1 MIKTT
6 RWEQQ
11 YSIREPERYAW
22 YSHWSIGHGQLSG
35 SSEKRKNQYY
45 KVISVFVCLYVCLK
59 LNNYRTAGLIW
70 LNFYLLAQ
78 SLSRDGFRPKK
89 PDSGSG
95 FFFGYQDGANKKK
108 VQPNRSRRS
117 GVIKLQTDRHTDKN
131 AYYFVVWI
139 YLQSK

>member
-35 SSEKRKNQYY
+35 TSAKRKNQYY

-78 SLSRDGFRPKK
+78 SLSRDGFRPKNPDPVFPKIRKSRFWREIGFSGFSEK
-89 PDSGSG
+89 PDPGSG
-95 FFFGYQDGANKKK
+95 FFLPKTISW
-108 VQPNRSRRS
+108 PRRS
-117 GVIKLQTDRHTDKN
+117 
-131 AYYFVVWI
+131 
-139 YLQSK
+139 

>member
-70 LNFYLLAQ
+70 LNFFLLAQ
-78 SLSRDGFRPKK
+78 SLSRDGFRRKN
-89 PDSGSG
+89 PDPGSG
-95 FFFGYQDGANKKK
+95 FSKNPGKPILAGNYKTFLHKSLNFHAENRQYNSANR
-108 VQPNRSRRS
+108 Q
-117 GVIKLQTDRHTDKN
+117 
-131 AYYFVVWI
+131 
-139 YLQSK
+139 

>member
-35 SSEKRKNQYY
+35 TSAKRKNQYY

-78 SLSRDGFRPKK
+78 SLSRDGFRPTK
-89 PDSGSG
+89 PDPGSD
-95 FFFGYQDGANKKK
+95 FSKNPEKPVWREILKYFCKNLWIFMLKIFEIIVLI
-108 VQPNRSRRS
+108 VQ
-117 GVIKLQTDRHTDKN
+117 
-131 AYYFVVWI
+131 
-139 YLQSK
+139 

>member
-78 SLSRDGFRPKK
+78 SLSRDGFRPTK
-89 PDSGSG
+89 PDPGSG
-95 FFFGYQDGANKKK
+95 FSKNPEKPILAGKGESLAATLCRGGGCCDHILRA
-108 VQPNRSRRS
+108 
-117 GVIKLQTDRHTDKN
+117 IELKLGMQT
-131 AYYFVVWI
+131 
-139 YLQSK
+139 